1 MAEQM
6 KESGIQW
13 IGAIPYSWNVERIK
27 YIIQNN
33 DNGIKVGPFGSALT
47 NEVVSSDEG
56 KYKVYGQSNLIRKDF
71 SYGDNYVS
79 EQNYKRLI
87 NYEVLPNDI
96 AVSMMGTIGKCSVVP
111 DNIEPGIMDSHL
123 IKIRLSQKMLPRY
136 FEYAYESDM
145 GYSQLLINSK
155 GSIMNGL
162 NSTIIKGLYIP
173 VPEIIEQQ
181 AIADFLDKECAQ
193 IDSIAADLEKQIA
206 LLQQYKKSLITET
219 VTKGQ
224 KNDILMKVSKV
235 EYVSTIPSH
244 WEEKRLSSI
253 AYVRARLGWKGLTA
267 DEYVD
272 EGYAFLSAF
281 NIVEDKL
288 DLSEDI
294 LNYITKFRYDESPE
308 IKLQSGDVL
317 LVKDGAG
324 LGKCARIDNLP
335 FEATTNGSLAVITPN
350 KQLHYRYLYYFLV
363 GDIFQQRISQI
374 KNGMGVP
381 HLPQSDLRKIVVPIP
396 PMDEQV
402 TISDYLDERC
412 SLIDSLLKKKRI
424 QLDKICQHKKS
435 LIYEYVT
442 GKKRVKE
449 VQ

>member
-1 MAEQM
+1 MAEQI
-6 KESGIQW
+6 KPSGIEW
-13 IGAIPYSWNVERIK
+13 IGDIPNDWK
-27 YIIQNN
+27 IQRFKFC
-33 DNGIKVGPFGSALT
+33 GAVLYGCPFNSDFFT
-47 NEVVSSDEG
+47 NEDTG
-56 KYKVYGQSNLIRKDF
+56 IPLIRI
-71 SYGDNYVS
+71 
-79 EQNYKRLI
+79 R
-87 NYEVLPNDI
+87 DI
-96 AVSMMGTIGKCSVVP
+96 TSGTISTYYEGHYSSEYMVHSGDVLVGMDGDFNVRIW
-111 DNIEPGIMDSHL
+111 DNLDAL
-123 IKIRLSQKMLPRY
+123 LNQRCCKILSSKKINARYLAYYLPH
-136 FEYAYESDM
+136 
-145 GYSQLLINSK
+145 Q
-155 GSIMNGL
+155 
-162 NSTIIKGLYIP
+162 LYIVNQLTWSTTVKHLLAEDIGNIP
-173 VPEIIEQQ
+173 VAYPQLNEQK

-193 IDSIAADLEKQIA
+193 IDSIAADLEKQIT

-224 KNDILMKVSKV
+224 KNDIFMKVSKV

-294 LNYITKFRYDESPE
+294 LNYVTKFRYDESPE

>member
-6 KESGIQW
+6 KPSGIDW
-13 IGAIPYSWNVERIK
+13 IGDVPNGWDITKVK
-27 YIIQNN
+27 YRTSQIGSGTTPDSGNLLYYEDGCFPWIQSGDLYNADYIRDTEKKITELAVADFN
-33 DNGIKVGPFGSALT
+33 ALT
-47 NEVVSSDEG
+47 WYEKEFVVVAMYGASVGNIAISQISSYTNQACCVLKAKDDDLRYLFYFLSAG
-56 KYKVYGQSNLIRKDF
+56 KENMLQMAFGGTQ
-71 SYGDNYVS
+71 
-79 EQNYKRLI
+79 
-87 NYEVLPNDI
+87 PNI
-96 AVSMMGTIGKCSVVP
+96 
-111 DNIEPGIMDSHL
+111 
-123 IKIRLSQKMLPRY
+123 SQ
-136 FEYAYESDM
+136 A
-145 GYSQLLINSK
+145 
-155 GSIMNGL
+155 
-162 NSTIIKGLYIP
+162 IIKNLPYLDAP
-173 VPEIIEQQ
+173 HNEQQ

-224 KNDILMKVSKV
+224 KNDIPMRVSKV

-272 EGYAFLSAF
+272 KGYAFLSAF

-381 HLPQSDLRKIVVPIP
+381 HLPQGDLRKIVVPIP

-402 TISDYLDERC
+402 IISDYLDERC
-412 SLIDSLLKKKRI
+412 GLIDSLLKKKRI
-424 QLDKICQHKKS
+424 QLDKICKHKKS

-449 VQ
+449 VR

>member
-6 KESGIQW
+6 KSSGIEW
-13 IGAIPYSWNVERIK
+13 IGDIPNDWK
-27 YIIQNN
+27 IQRFKFC
-33 DNGIKVGPFGSALT
+33 GAVLYGCPFNSDFFT
-47 NEVVSSDEG
+47 NEDTG
-56 KYKVYGQSNLIRKDF
+56 IPLIRI
-71 SYGDNYVS
+71 
-79 EQNYKRLI
+79 R
-87 NYEVLPNDI
+87 DI
-96 AVSMMGTIGKCSVVP
+96 TSGTISTYYEGHYSSEYMVHSGDVLVGMDGDFNVRIW
-111 DNIEPGIMDSHL
+111 DNLDAL
-123 IKIRLSQKMLPRY
+123 LNQRCCKILSSKKINARYLAYYLPH
-136 FEYAYESDM
+136 
-145 GYSQLLINSK
+145 Q
-155 GSIMNGL
+155 
-162 NSTIIKGLYIP
+162 LYIVNQLTWSTTVKHLLAEDIGNIP
-173 VPEIIEQQ
+173 VAYPQLNEQQ
-181 AIADFLDKECAQ
+181 AIADFLDKECTQ

>member
-6 KESGIQW
+6 KPSGIEW
-13 IGAIPYSWNVERIK
+13 IGDIPNDWK
-27 YIIQNN
+27 IQRFKFC
-33 DNGIKVGPFGSALT
+33 GAVLCGCPFNSDFFT
-47 NEVVSSDEG
+47 NEDTG
-56 KYKVYGQSNLIRKDF
+56 IPLIRI
-71 SYGDNYVS
+71 
-79 EQNYKRLI
+79 R
-87 NYEVLPNDI
+87 DI
-96 AVSMMGTIGKCSVVP
+96 TSGTISTYYEGHYSSEYMVHSGDVLVGMDGDFNVRIW
-111 DNIEPGIMDSHL
+111 DNLDAL
-123 IKIRLSQKMLPRY
+123 LNQRCCKILSSKKINARYLAYYLPH
-136 FEYAYESDM
+136 
-145 GYSQLLINSK
+145 Q
-155 GSIMNGL
+155 
-162 NSTIIKGLYIP
+162 LYIVNQLTWSTTVKHLLAEDIGNIP
-173 VPEIIEQQ
+173 VAYPQLNEQQ
-181 AIADFLDKECAQ
+181 AIADFLDKECTQ

>member
-1 MAEQM
+1 M
-6 KESGIQW
+6 KPSGIEW
-13 IGAIPYSWNVERIK
+13 IGDIPNDWK
-27 YIIQNN
+27 IQRFKFC
-33 DNGIKVGPFGSALT
+33 GAVLYGCPFNSDFFT
-47 NEVVSSDEG
+47 NEDTG
-56 KYKVYGQSNLIRKDF
+56 IPLIRI
-71 SYGDNYVS
+71 
-79 EQNYKRLI
+79 R
-87 NYEVLPNDI
+87 DI
-96 AVSMMGTIGKCSVVP
+96 TSGTISTYYEGHYSSEYMVHSGDVLVGMDGDFNVRIW
-111 DNIEPGIMDSHL
+111 DNLDAL
-123 IKIRLSQKMLPRY
+123 LNQRCCKILSSKKINARYLAYYLPH
-136 FEYAYESDM
+136 
-145 GYSQLLINSK
+145 Q
-155 GSIMNGL
+155 
-162 NSTIIKGLYIP
+162 LYIVNQLTWSTTVKHLLAEDIGNIP
-173 VPEIIEQQ
+173 VAYPQLNEQQ
-181 AIADFLDKECAQ
+181 AIADFLDKECTQ

>member
-6 KESGIQW
+6 KPSGIEW
-13 IGAIPYSWNVERIK
+13 IGDIPNDWK
-27 YIIQNN
+27 IQRFKFC
-33 DNGIKVGPFGSALT
+33 GAVLYGCPFNSDFFT
-47 NEVVSSDEG
+47 NEDTG
-56 KYKVYGQSNLIRKDF
+56 IPLIRI
-71 SYGDNYVS
+71 
-79 EQNYKRLI
+79 R
-87 NYEVLPNDI
+87 DI
-96 AVSMMGTIGKCSVVP
+96 TSGTISTYYEGHYSSEYMVHSGDVLVGMDGDFNVRIW
-111 DNIEPGIMDSHL
+111 DNLDAL
-123 IKIRLSQKMLPRY
+123 LNQRCCKILSSKKINARYLAYYLPH
-136 FEYAYESDM
+136 
-145 GYSQLLINSK
+145 Q
-155 GSIMNGL
+155 
-162 NSTIIKGLYIP
+162 LYIVNQLTWSTTVKHLLAEDIGNIP
-173 VPEIIEQQ
+173 VAYPQLNEQQ
-181 AIADFLDKECAQ
+181 AIADFLDKECTQ

-244 WEEKRLSSI
+244 WEGKRLSSI

>member
-6 KESGIQW
+6 KPSGIEW
-13 IGAIPYSWNVERIK
+13 IGDIPNDWK
-27 YIIQNN
+27 IQRFKFCGAVLYGCPFNSDFFSN
-33 DNGIKVGPFGSALT
+33 EDTGIP
-47 NEVVSSDEG
+47 
-56 KYKVYGQSNLIRKDF
+56 LIRI
-71 SYGDNYVS
+71 
-79 EQNYKRLI
+79 R
-87 NYEVLPNDI
+87 DI
-96 AVSMMGTIGKCSVVP
+96 TSGTISTYYEGHYSSEYMVHSGDVLVGMDGDFNVRIW
-111 DNIEPGIMDSHL
+111 DNLDAL
-123 IKIRLSQKMLPRY
+123 LNQRCCKILSSKKINARYLAYYLPH
-136 FEYAYESDM
+136 
-145 GYSQLLINSK
+145 Q
-155 GSIMNGL
+155 
-162 NSTIIKGLYIP
+162 LYIVNQLTWSTTVKHLLAEDIGNIP
-173 VPEIIEQQ
+173 VAYPQLNEQQ
-181 AIADFLDKECAQ
+181 AIADFLDKECTQ

>member
-6 KESGIQW
+6 KPSGIEW
-13 IGAIPYSWNVERIK
+13 IGDIPNDWK
-27 YIIQNN
+27 IQRFKFC
-33 DNGIKVGPFGSALT
+33 GAVLYGCPFNSDFFT
-47 NEVVSSDEG
+47 NEDTG
-56 KYKVYGQSNLIRKDF
+56 IPLIRI
-71 SYGDNYVS
+71 
-79 EQNYKRLI
+79 R
-87 NYEVLPNDI
+87 DI
-96 AVSMMGTIGKCSVVP
+96 TSGTISTYYEGHYSSEYMVHSGDVLVGMDGDFNVRIW
-111 DNIEPGIMDSHL
+111 DNLDAL
-123 IKIRLSQKMLPRY
+123 LNQRCCKILSSKKINARYLAYYLPH
-136 FEYAYESDM
+136 
-145 GYSQLLINSK
+145 Q
-155 GSIMNGL
+155 
-162 NSTIIKGLYIP
+162 LYIVNQLTWSTTVKHLLAEDIGNIP
-173 VPEIIEQQ
+173 VAYPQLNEQK

-193 IDSIAADLEKQIA
+193 IDSIAADLEKQIT

-224 KNDILMKVSKV
+224 KNDIFMKVSKV

-294 LNYITKFRYDESPE
+294 LNYVTKFRYDESPE

>member
-6 KESGIQW
+6 KPSGIEW
-13 IGAIPYSWNVERIK
+13 IGDIPNDWK
-27 YIIQNN
+27 IQRFKFC
-33 DNGIKVGPFGSALT
+33 GAVLYGCPFNSDFFT
-47 NEVVSSDEG
+47 NEDTG
-56 KYKVYGQSNLIRKDF
+56 IPLIRI
-71 SYGDNYVS
+71 
-79 EQNYKRLI
+79 R
-87 NYEVLPNDI
+87 DI
-96 AVSMMGTIGKCSVVP
+96 TSGTISTYYEGHYSSEYMVHSGDVLVGMDGDFNVRIW
-111 DNIEPGIMDSHL
+111 DNLDAL
-123 IKIRLSQKMLPRY
+123 LNQRCCKILSSKKINARYLAYYLPH
-136 FEYAYESDM
+136 
-145 GYSQLLINSK
+145 Q
-155 GSIMNGL
+155 
-162 NSTIIKGLYIP
+162 LYIVNQLTWSTTVKHLLAEDIGNIP
-173 VPEIIEQQ
+173 VAYPQLNEQQ
-181 AIADFLDKECAQ
+181 AIADFLDKECTQ